1 MFNITILSIGAVKT
15 DYFKLAIAEYLK
27 RLGPYA
33 KVNLVE
39 LPAESFTESQKVA
52 AKKKEGKRIAEYL
65 LRRPEARVFLLDE
78 RGAEL
83 TSVEMAQKLDKINE
97 PIIFVVGGS
106 LGLDSELLERHE
118 KLSLSKLTFLHEM
131 TKMVLLEQIY
141 RSITIIK
148 GKNYH
153 Y

>member
-15 DYFKLAIAEYLK
+15 DYFKAAIAEYLK

-33 KVNLVE
+33 KVAMVE

-52 AKKKEGKRIAEYL
+52 AKKKEGKRIEEYL
-65 LRRPEARVFLLDE
+65 SRRPEARVFLLDE
-78 RGAEL
+78 RGVEL
-83 TSVEMAQKLDKINE
+83 DSIELSKKLDKINE
-97 PIIFVVGGS
+97 PIIFVIGGS
-106 LGLDSELLERHE
+106 LGLEPELLARHE
-118 KLSLSKLTFLHEM
+118 KISLSKLTFLHEM
-131 TKMVLLEQIY
+131 TKVVLLEQIY
-141 RSITIIK
+141 RSIAIIK